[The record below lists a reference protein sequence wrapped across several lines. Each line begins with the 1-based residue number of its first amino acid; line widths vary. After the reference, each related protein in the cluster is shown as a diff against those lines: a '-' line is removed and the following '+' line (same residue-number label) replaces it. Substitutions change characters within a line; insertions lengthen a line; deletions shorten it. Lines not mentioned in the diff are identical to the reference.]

1 MCECSHMGFT
11 KLDPA
16 KLPAKKEG
24 WTKAELAARYK
35 TSVNVIA
42 VWFSRLRKTKHYTVE
57 RVRTPDRYIV
67 RRAKKK

>member
-1 MCECSHMGFT
+1 MGFT

-16 KLPAKKEG
+16 KLPVKKEG

-42 VWFSRLRKTKHYTVE
+42 VWISRLRKTRQFTVE